1 MFAIVD
7 NLFTPKLAGISYS
20 DDIVIKQRGS

>member
-20 DDIVIKQRGS
+20 DDIVIK